1 MKVLLRAFLLFIAFL
16 LVLSIAKFF
25 FIKLIVLAFWVTGI
39 VAAIYLLSMLF
50 KKPA

>member
-16 LVLSIAKFF
+16 FVLSIAKFF

-39 VAAIYLLSMLF
+39 VVAIYLFSMLF
-50 KKPA
+50 KRTA